1 MTALTWKLICT
12 KKIRISLTGSSGKPY
27 NPVLLLQ
34 VTVAPRKQLHTFI
47 LPKNDRLGL
56 TLHLDSENPDLL
68 YWFVRKM
75 EKFGKQPF
83 FPFWQIMD
91 NLDMVDK
98 FQVYSRNAW
107 FKPVIFL
114 WKVCLCSCLI
124 RATISWWSKTGLYRF
139 PDEPVKEIRI
149 FLVQINFRSRR
160 SFSYTI
166 NFCSSNSSAVRSESI
181 LHSVLL
187 L

>member
-12 KKIRISLTGSSGKPY
+12 KKIRISLTGSSGKLY

-68 YWFVRKM
+68 NRFVRKM
-75 EKFGKQPF
+75 EKFGKRPF
-83 FPFWQIMD
+83 FPFWRIMD

-107 FKPVIFL
+107 FKPVIFYE
-114 WKVCLCSCLI
+114 KYVYVAAS
-124 RATISWWSKTGLYRF
+124 
-139 PDEPVKEIRI
+139 
-149 FLVQINFRSRR
+149 
-160 SFSYTI
+160 
-166 NFCSSNSSAVRSESI
+166 
-181 LHSVLL
+181 
-187 L
+187 